1 MGVTAA
7 ALILLL
13 TGTVTAPD
21 GSPIA
26 GATVTAVVREAVTTT
41 TGASGEFTFDA
52 LELPLDLV
60 VSAPGFATTRM
71 RVTASP
77 VTITL
82 LPRAADASVVVAA
95 PGAPPGAVSLSR
107 ETLATAP
114 AVTLDERLR
123 TVAGFSL
130 FRRSSSRYANP
141 TTHGVT
147 MRGLSASGASRG
159 LVILDGIPLNDGF
172 GGWVTWTRVPAG
184 ALDRIDVMSGASGD
198 RFGSD
203 ALGGV
208 ISLQSAV
215 PDRPTGSLSVEGGT
229 SATYAIDATG
239 GGRQGRVSWFGAA
252 GGFRSDGTIPLEASA
267 AGPVDRPADAEWW
280 NAFGRVDVALPHGRW
295 SISGLGGRDDR
306 GNGTVLQRNRMS
318 GYTLATSYVAAAA
331 ATTFSARASVSPNAF
346 DQTFSAVASGRVSE
360 SLTSTQRIEGTTTRA
375 AIELGRSASAGYG
388 LVRATFSRAS
398 ADFSEIRPTTATDV
412 SLRDDAD
419 SVSAQAAWTGHRA
432 LTISAGVRQEWRAA
446 PNDDAARDRAGVGR
460 VALEWQAT
468 TLMTV
473 RGSAATSHRWPTLN
487 ELARGFRVG
496 ALLTNPNPDLKPERA
511 RAFEGG
517 VRLQRSMWTFGATA
531 FASVVQ
537 DAIVN
542 VTVTN
547 TVRQRQNA
555 GDAVARGLEVDG
567 EWRPI
572 ARLRVRGSVQWVDA
586 TFDNATESILDGK
599 RLPQVPAAS
608 GTVAADFS
616 TARGAMS
623 VVVRSTGHQFDDDRN
638 TFRLASAT
646 QVDARAQATLGRAIV
661 FGVVENVFD
670 ARVETGRTPLVSVAP
685 GRAARVGV
693 RVLFGDLRR

>member
-1 MGVTAA
+1 MVAT
-7 ALILLL
+7 LLL
-13 TGTVTAPD
+13 LLAGTVTAPD
-21 GSPIA
+21 GAPIA
-26 GATVTAVVREAVTTT
+26 GATVTAIVREAVTTT
-41 TGASGEFTFDA
+41 TGPAGEFTFDS

-60 VSAPGFATTRM
+60 VSAPGFATARV

-77 VTITL
+77 VRVTL
-82 LPRAADASVVVAA
+82 LPRAADASVIVAA
-95 PGAPPGAVSLSR
+95 PGAPSGAVSLSR
-107 ETLATAP
+107 DALAAAP
-114 AVTLDERLR
+114 AMTMDERLR

-172 GGWVTWTRVPAG
+172 GGWVTWTRVPSS
-184 ALDRIDVMSGASGD
+184 ALDRIDVIAGAAGD
-198 RFGSD
+198 QFGSD

-208 ISLQSAV
+208 LRLQSAV
-215 PDRPTGSLSVEGGT
+215 PDRPSGSLSIEGGS
-229 SATYAIDATG
+229 SATYAIDASA

-252 GGFRSDGTIPLEASA
+252 GGFRSDGTIPLEAGA
-267 AGPVDRPADAEWW
+267 VGLVDRAADAEWW
-280 NAFGRVDVALPHGRW
+280 NAFGRVDVTLPRGRW
-295 SISGLGGRDDR
+295 SISGLSGRDDR

-318 GYTLATSYVAAAA
+318 GYTLASSFVAAAQ

-346 DQTFSAVASGRVSE
+346 DQTFSAVAAGRVSE

-375 AIELGRSASAGYG
+375 ALELGRSASAGYG
-388 LVRATFSRAS
+388 LVRASVSRAS
-398 ADFSEIRPTTATDV
+398 ADFAEVRPTAATDV
-412 SLRDDAD
+412 SLRDD
-419 SVSAQAAWTGHRA
+419 SESLSAQAAWTGRPD
-432 LTISAGVRQEWRAA
+432 LTISGGVRQEWRAA
-446 PNDDAARDRAGVGR
+446 PDDEASRDRAGVGR
-460 VALEWQAT
+460 VALEWRASN
-468 TLMTV
+468 LVTV

-511 RAFEGG
+511 QAFEGG
-517 VRLQRSMWTFGATA
+517 IRLQRTMWTFGATA

-542 VTVTN
+542 VTVTS
-547 TVRQRQNA
+547 TVRQRRNA

-567 EWRPI
+567 EWRPTGL
-572 ARLRVRGSVQWVDA
+572 LRVRGSLQWVDA
-586 TFDNATESILDGK
+586 TFDNASEPILNGK

-608 GTVAADFS
+608 GALAADVS
-616 TARGAMS
+616 MARAAMS

-646 QVDARAQATLGRAIV
+646 QVDARAQATCGRTAV
-661 FGVVENVFD
+661 FAVIENVFD

-685 GRAARVGV
+685 GRTVRVGV

>member
-1 MGVTAA
+1 MGVTSA
-7 ALILLL
+7 ALVLLL

-26 GATVTAVVREAVTTT
+26 GATVTALVREAETTT
-41 TGASGEFTFDA
+41 TGANGEFTFDA
-52 LELPLDLV
+52 LTLPLDLV
-60 VSAPGFATTRM
+60 VSAPGFATTRL

-95 PGAPPGAVSLSR
+95 PDAPPGAVSLSR
-107 ETLATAP
+107 DILAAAP

-159 LVILDGIPLNDGF
+159 LVIFDGIPLNDGF

-184 ALDRIDVMSGASGD
+184 ALDRIDVISGAGGD
-198 RFGSD
+198 QFGSD

-208 ISLQSAV
+208 LRLQSAV
-215 PDRPTGSLSVEGGT
+215 PDRPMGSLSFEGGST
-229 SATYAIDATG
+229 STYAIDASG
-239 GGRQGRVSWFGAA
+239 GGRQGRMSWFGTG
-252 GGFRSDGTIPLEASA
+252 GGFRSDGSIPLDASA
-267 AGPVDRPADAEWW
+267 AGLVDRTADAEWW
-280 NAFGRVDVALPHGRW
+280 NAFGRVDVSLPRGRW
-295 SISGLGGRDDR
+295 SISGLSGRDDR

-318 GYTLATSYVAAAA
+318 GHTLATSFVAAAA
-331 ATTFSARASVSPNAF
+331 ATTFSARASISPNAF
-346 DQTFSAVASGRVSE
+346 DQTFSAVASARVSE
-360 SLTSTQRIEGTTTRA
+360 SLTSTQRIESTTTRA
-375 AIELGRSASAGYG
+375 AVELGRSASVGYG
-388 LVRATFSRAS
+388 LVRATLSRAS
-398 ADFSEIRPTTATDV
+398 ADFSEVRPTAATDV
-412 SLRDDAD
+412 SLRDDSD
-419 SVSAQAAWTGHRA
+419 SISAQAAWTGRPDI
-432 LTISAGVRQEWRAA
+432 TISAGARQEWRAA
-446 PNDDAARDRAGVGR
+446 PGDEAKRERASVGR
-460 VALEWQAT
+460 VALEWRAT
-468 TLMTV
+468 DLMTV

-496 ALLTNPNPDLKPERA
+496 ALLTNPNPDLKAERA
-511 RAFEGG
+511 RAYEAG
-517 VRLQRSMWTFGATA
+517 VRLQRNMWTLGATA

-547 TVRQRQNA
+547 TVRKRQNA

-567 EWRPI
+567 EWRPA
-572 ARLRVRGSVQWVDA
+572 ARLRVRGSLQVVDA
-586 TFDNATESILDGK
+586 TFDNATEPILDGK

-608 GTVAADFS
+608 GAVAADFS
-616 TARGAMS
+616 VARGSMS
-623 VVVRSTGHQFDDDRN
+623 VIVRSTGHQFDDDRN

-646 QVDARAQATLGRAIV
+646 QVDARAQATWGRAAV
-661 FGVVENVFD
+661 FAVVENVLD

-693 RVLFGDLRR
+693 RLLFGDLRR

>member
-1 MGVTAA
+1 MGVTSA
-7 ALILLL
+7 ALALLL
-13 TGTVTAPD
+13 TGTVAAPD

-26 GATVTAVVREAVTTT
+26 GATVTAIVREVETAT
-41 TGASGEFTFDA
+41 TGANGEFTFDA

-60 VSAPGFATTRM
+60 VSAPGFATIRL

-77 VTITL
+77 VAVTL

-95 PGAPPGAVSLSR
+95 SGAPPGGVSLSR
-107 ETLATAP
+107 ETLAIAP

-184 ALDRIDVMSGASGD
+184 ALDRIDVISGAAGD

-208 ISLQSAV
+208 LRLQSAV
-215 PDRPTGSLSVEGGT
+215 SDRSLGSLSIEGG
-229 SATYAIDATG
+229 SASTYTIDASG
-239 GGRQGRVSWFGAA
+239 GGRQGRVSWFGAG
-252 GGFRSDGTIPLEASA
+252 GGFRSDGAIPLEASA
-267 AGPVDRPADAEWW
+267 AGIVDRPADAEWW
-280 NAFGRVDVALPHGRW
+280 NVFGRVDVSLPLGRW
-295 SISGLGGRDDR
+295 SMSGLSGRDDR

-318 GYTLATSYVAAAA
+318 GSTLATSYVAAAA
-331 ATTFSARASVSPNAF
+331 ATTFSAHASISPNTF

-360 SLTSTQRIEGTTTRA
+360 SLTSTQRIGGTTTRA
-375 AIELGRSASAGYG
+375 AVELGRSAAEGYA
-388 LVRATFSRAS
+388 LVRATASRAA
-398 ADFSEIRPTTATDV
+398 ADFAEVRPTTATNV
-412 SLRDDAD
+412 SLRDDAE
-419 SVSAQAAWTGHRA
+419 SLSAQAAWTGRPN
-432 LTISAGVRQEWRAA
+432 LTISAGLRREWRAA
-446 PNDDAARDRAGVGR
+446 PDADAARDRAGVGR

-496 ALLTNPNPDLKPERA
+496 ALLTNPNPDLRPERA
-511 RAFEGG
+511 RALEGG
-517 VRLQRSMWTFGATA
+517 VRLQRNMWTLGATA

-555 GDAVARGLEVDG
+555 GDAVARGVEVDG
-567 EWRPI
+567 EWRPTE
-572 ARLRVRGSVQWVDA
+572 RLRVRGSLQWVDA
-586 TFDNATESILDGK
+586 TFDNATEPILNGK
-599 RLPQVPAAS
+599 RLPQVPKAS
-608 GTVAADFS
+608 GTVAADFLM
-616 TARGAMS
+616 ARGVMS
-623 VVVRSTGHQFDDDRN
+623 VVARSTGHQFDDDRN
-638 TFRLASAT
+638 VFRLASAT
-646 QVDARAQATLGRAIV
+646 QVDARAQVTFGRAAV

-670 ARVETGRTPLVSVAP
+670 GRVETGRTPLVSVAP

-693 RVLFGDLRR
+693 RLLIGDLRR